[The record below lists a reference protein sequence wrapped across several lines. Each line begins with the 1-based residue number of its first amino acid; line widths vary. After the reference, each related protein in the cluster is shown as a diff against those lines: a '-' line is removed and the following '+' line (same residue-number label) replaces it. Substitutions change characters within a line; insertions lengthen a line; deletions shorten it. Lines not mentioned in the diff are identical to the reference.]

1 MDQEAINESLIF
13 GRRPV
18 LQALKADQPI
28 QRLYL
33 QKGIQGGTVE
43 ELFDLVKGRRIP
55 FDLKEKDFLDR
66 LTAAGN
72 HQGVIAV
79 RAVGA
84 YADYPALLGRL
95 DPRSAFLVAL
105 DHVQDPQN
113 LGAIIRSACAMGAD
127 GVVLPKRGA
136 AGLTGGTAK
145 AAAGTTELVPVC
157 RVGNLVQSLQK
168 ARKAGLW
175 IVGLDPSA
183 DTPFTEADYRLG
195 CAIVIGGEATG
206 LRKLVRENC
215 DVLVTIPTT
224 DHVESLNASVAGAL
238 VMYEVFRQRRQGST

>member
-1 MDQEAINESLIF
+1 MDREAIDENLIF

-33 QKGIQGGTVE
+33 QKGIQGGPVE
-43 ELFDLVKGRRIP
+43 ELFDLVKQRGIP
-55 FDLKEKDFLDR
+55 FDLKERAFLDQ

-79 RAVGA
+79 RAAGA
-84 YADYPALLGRL
+84 YADYPTLLSRL
-95 DPRSAFLVAL
+95 DPSSAFLVAL

-113 LGAIIRSACAMGAD
+113 LGAIIRSACAVGAD

-136 AGLTGGTAK
+136 AGLSGGAAK
-145 AAAGTTELVPVC
+145 AAAGTAEILPVC
-157 RVGNLVQSLQK
+157 RVANLVQSLQK

-183 DTPFTEADYRLG
+183 DTPFTKVDYRTG
-195 CAIVIGGEATG
+195 CAIVVGGEAAG

-224 DHVESLNASVAGAL
+224 DHVESLNASVASAL
-238 VMYEVFRQRRQGST
+238 VLYEVFRQRCQGPT

>member
-1 MDQEAINESLIF
+1 MDRAGNDENLIF

-28 QRLYL
+28 QRLYF
-33 QKGIQGGTVE
+33 QKGIQGGPVE
-43 ELFDLVKGRRIP
+43 QVFDLVKERRLP
-55 FDLKEKDFLDR
+55 FDLKERAFLDQ
-66 LTAAGN
+66 LTDSGN

-79 RAVGA
+79 RAAAA
-84 YADYPALLGRL
+84 YADYPTLLGKL
-95 DPRSAFLVAL
+95 DPLSAFLVAL

-113 LGAIIRSACAMGAD
+113 LGAIIRTSCAVGAD
-127 GVVLPKRGA
+127 GVILPKRGA
-136 AGLTGGTAK
+136 AGLSGGAAK
-145 AAAGTTELVPVC
+145 AAAGTAEIVPVC

-183 DTPFTEADYRLG
+183 ETPFTEADYRRG
-195 CAIVIGGEATG
+195 CAIVVGSEGTG

-215 DVLVTIPTT
+215 DVLVSIPTT

-238 VMYEVFRQRRQGST
+238 VLYEVFRQRRQGLA